1 GLDRALAELG
11 RPGSFRQLER
21 FFPRF
26 LRHQAGERA
35 GLPFELEQFQRAFL
49 REFWRRDRHGH
60 RLYTVGLLGVP
71 KGNRKTPLAA
81 ALGLHALLSGTD
93 APEVYGIAGSK
104 DQAGIALRFARRWVE
119 EGELA
124 AFGSAGSLAG
134 RRGGGG
140 LRKLYT
146 VAGPVRY
153 G

>member
-35 GLPFELEQFQRAFL
+35 GQPFELERFQRAFL
-49 REFWRRDRHGH
+49 REFWRRDRHGR
-60 RLYTVGLLGVP
+60 RLYSVGLLGIP
-71 KGNRKTPLAA
+71 KGNGKTPLAA
-81 ALGLHALLSGTD
+81 ALGLHALLTGTD

-124 AFGSAGSLAG
+124 AFVSAGSVL
-134 RRGGGG
+134 RCREGGGFY
-140 LRKLYT
+140 KLLSSD
-146 VAGPVRY
+146 GRL
-153 G
+153 GHG